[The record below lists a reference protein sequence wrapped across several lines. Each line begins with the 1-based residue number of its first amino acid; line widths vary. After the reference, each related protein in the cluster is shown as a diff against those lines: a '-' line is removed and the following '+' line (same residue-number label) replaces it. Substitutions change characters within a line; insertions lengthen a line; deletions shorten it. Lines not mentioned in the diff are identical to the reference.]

1 MLNQSIAGMTLQDL
15 ESLINRLVDEKI
27 NQINLPKHHK
37 IEKSELVNKIHTLEA
52 NKILDAYQSQQITLI
67 APDLIY
73 AEIGNIVWKIQRF
86 QNLTN
91 QEAEMI
97 LDLFQQIQLKIF
109 PADELL
115 KDAYQF
121 AVNYQRT
128 VYDSLYVVLSIRE
141 NCKFITAD
149 EKLYNYI
156 YRKIPNI
163 QLVKDWI

>member
-1 MLNQSIAGMTLQDL
+1 MITDQIVIDSSVAIKWFIAQDY
-15 ESLINRLVDEKI
+15 S
-27 NQINLPKHHK
+27 
-37 IEKSELVNKIHTLEA
+37 LEA
-52 NKILDAYQSQQITLI
+52 NKILDAYQAQQITLI

-86 QNLTN
+86 QGLTN
-91 QEAEMI
+91 HEAEMI

-149 EKLYNYI
+149 EKLYNAI
-156 YRKIPNI
+156 YRHIPNI
-163 QLVKDWI
+163 HLIKDWI

>member
-1 MLNQSIAGMTLQDL
+1 MITDKVVIDSSVAIKWFIAQDY
-15 ESLINRLVDEKI
+15 S
-27 NQINLPKHHK
+27 
-37 IEKSELVNKIHTLEA
+37 LEA

-86 QNLTN
+86 QGLTN
-91 QEAEMI
+91 HEAEMI

-149 EKLYNYI
+149 AKLYNAI
-156 YRKIPNI
+156 YPKIQNI
-163 QLVKDWI
+163 QLIKDWI

>member
-1 MLNQSIAGMTLQDL
+1 
-15 ESLINRLVDEKI
+15 
-27 NQINLPKHHK
+27 
-37 IEKSELVNKIHTLEA
+37 
-52 NKILDAYQSQQITLI
+52 
-67 APDLIY
+67 
-73 AEIGNIVWKIQRF
+73 
-86 QNLTN
+86 
-91 QEAEMI
+91 MI

-149 EKLYNYI
+149 AKLYNAI
-156 YRKIPNI
+156 YQHIPNI
-163 QLVKDWI
+163 HLIKDWI

>member
-1 MLNQSIAGMTLQDL
+1 MITDKIVIDSSVAIKWFIAQDY
-15 ESLINRLVDEKI
+15 S
-27 NQINLPKHHK
+27 
-37 IEKSELVNKIHTLEA
+37 LEA

-67 APDLIY
+67 APDLID
-73 AEIGNIVWKIQRF
+73 AEIGNIVWKVQRF
-86 QNLTN
+86 QSLTN
-91 QEAEMI
+91 HEAEMI

-128 VYDSLYVVLSIRE
+128 LYDSLYVVLSIRE

-149 EKLYNYI
+149 EKLYNAI
-156 YRKIPNI
+156 YRHIPNI
-163 QLVKDWI
+163 HLIKDWI

>member
-1 MLNQSIAGMTLQDL
+1 MILDKIVIDSSVAIKWFIAQDY
-15 ESLINRLVDEKI
+15 S
-27 NQINLPKHHK
+27 
-37 IEKSELVNKIHTLEA
+37 LEA
-52 NKILDAYQSQQITLI
+52 NKILDTYQAQQITLI

-86 QNLTN
+86 QGLTN
-91 QEAEMI
+91 HEAEMI

-128 VYDSLYVVLSIRE
+128 VYDSVYVVLSIRE

-149 EKLYNYI
+149 EKLYNAI
-156 YRKIPNI
+156 YRHIPNI
-163 QLVKDWI
+163 HLIKDWI